1 MVILERFLLEI
12 ATSSDEA
19 VASSIAAVVSCVAA
33 VVSSDADIW
42 NLTSFIDILIR
53 IMVKLHAMTR
63 F

>member
-1 MVILERFLLEI
+1 VVILERFLLEI

-19 VASSIAAVVSCVAA
+19 VASSMAA

-42 NLTSFIDILIR
+42 NLTSFIGILIR